1 MTGRDRGGD
10 SEPSSG
16 SGRREMS
23 RVRAARPADA
33 GRIRELQ
40 SHLRQPNPDL
50 LEYGLAVGAV
60 RVSVADGGTA
70 SSGSGSDSGSA
81 SDSGTASDAGPG
93 GRVAGYL
100 LPVDAPNR
108 SGVHLAELVVAPD
121 CRRDGRASEL
131 LRAVVREAS
140 GPVTLQAHP
149 NNEAALA
156 LYESL
161 GFSVVDRRAD
171 AYDDGDALVLRLE

>member
-16 SGRREMS
+16 SGRREIS
-23 RVRAARPADA
+23 RVRAARPTDA

-81 SDSGTASDAGPG
+81 SDAGPG

-121 CRRDGRASEL
+121 CRREGRASEL

>member
-16 SGRREMS
+16 SGRTGTS

-40 SHLRQPNPDL
+40 SRLRQPSPDL

-60 RVSVADGGTA
+60 RVSLADGGPA
-70 SSGSGSDSGSA
+70 SDSGSA
-81 SDSGTASDAGPG
+81 SDGGPASDAGPG

-108 SGVHLAELVVAPD
+108 SGVHIAELVVAPD
-121 CRRDGRASEL
+121 CRREGRASEL